1 MSEEKER
8 RLDILFRYRANR
20 NSFTWGP
27 LIRVLVDHGYKPEP
41 LKKKNFPPAE
51 HFSGKPGVPILYLD
65 SFMSIDL
72 DRAATDLDKIRAA
85 VASTGR
91 PLFTAAGGAHP
102 TADPETTLLL
112 GFDIAVRGEGEV
124 SLLELSDAIES
135 AYITTDSDSKV
146 KPYPN
151 LRSVHNICF
160 RPRDLPEDASAGNDG
175 KDSSDTTKSSS
186 SSTSDSTAGDAQAKA
201 MRESVFGKYGEEEK
215 ETAKMVLK
223 IKEMKARSGGV
234 AMVKTDMAAPVD
246 LDNYTPYC
254 ELPALHPPIEIMRGC
269 TNGCMYCQTPRL
281 CRGRVRFRSLDKI
294 EAIVADYA
302 KRFPAPL
309 DLRIIAPNSL
319 GYQSVDGRTPNIPAL
334 RGLLD
339 IAKRY
344 NARLYLGSFP
354 SEVRPDFVT
363 PETVQILKDCNAPM
377 VAVGAQAGSDS
388 ELKRMCRGH
397 TVQQVLDAVVLM
409 RAADL
414 VPNVDF
420 ILCCP
425 NETEEEQCDTV
436 RFAQKLLDLGCH
448 IRLHHFMPLPGT
460 PWANLPPSE
469 LYPKTVPLLNP
480 LLGNPHVE
488 GAFAR
493 QMEDNSIVA
502 DDRNNRDHPK
512 KKAKKDPSAVPEKTK

>member
-1 MSEEKER
+1 MSEKR
-8 RLDILFRYRANR
+8 LRCLDILFRYRANR

-27 LIRVLVDHGYKPEP
+27 LIRVLVDNGFSPEP
-41 LKKKNFPPAE
+41 LKKKAFPPSE
-51 HFSGKPGVPILYLD
+51 HFAGKPGVPILYLD

-72 DRAATDLDKIRAA
+72 DRAAADLDKIRAA
-85 VASTGR
+85 VASSGR
-91 PLFTAAGGAHP
+91 PFFSAAGGAHP

-112 GFDIAVRGEGEV
+112 GFDVAIRGEGEV
-124 SLLELSDAIES
+124 SLVELANALEAGCMPCDVDTAVDGKEK
-135 AYITTDSDSKV
+135 KV
-146 KPYPN
+146 VCNPN

-160 RPRDLPEDASAGNDG
+160 RPRDLPQCTGKSQPQPLSSASNGNCGGD
-175 KDSSDTTKSSS
+175 D
-186 SSTSDSTAGDAQAKA
+186 DAQTKA

-223 IKEMKARSGGV
+223 IKEMKARNGDV
-234 AMVKTDMAAPVD
+234 AMVRTDMAAPVD
-246 LDNYTPYC
+246 LDDYTPYC

-281 CRGRVRFRSLDKI
+281 CKGRVRFRSLEKI
-294 EAIVADYA
+294 ELIVADYA

-339 IAKRY
+339 IARRY

-363 PETVQILKDCNAPM
+363 PETVQILKECNAPM
-377 VAVGAQAGSDS
+377 VAVGAQAGSDT

-397 TVQQVLDAVVLM
+397 TVQQVLDAVHLM

-425 NETEEEQCDTV
+425 KETEDEQCATV
-436 RFAQKLLDLGCH
+436 SFAQTLLDLGCH

-460 PWANLPPSE
+460 PWADLPPSE
-469 LYPKTVPLLNP
+469 LYPKTIPLLNP
-480 LLGNPHVE
+480 LLGNPCVE

-493 QMEDNSIVA
+493 QKDDNTIVA
-502 DDRNNRDHPK
+502 DDRNNRDNPK
-512 KKAKKDPSAVPEKTK
+512 KKKPKKEQPKQAK

>member
-1 MSEEKER
+1 MSEAEEKR
-8 RLDILFRYRANR
+8 VKRNLDILFRYRSNR

-27 LIRVLVDHGYKPEP
+27 LIRVLVDNGYSPEP

-72 DRAATDLDKIRAA
+72 DRAATDLDKIHAS
-85 VASTGR
+85 VAGTGR

-124 SLLELSDAIES
+124 SLVELANAIES
-135 AYITTDSDSKV
+135 CYSTKEGEDQK
-146 KPYPN
+146 KRYPN

-160 RPRDLPEDASAGNDG
+160 RPRDLPDE
-175 KDSSDTTKSSS
+175 
-186 SSTSDSTAGDAQAKA
+186 SSTKKEMEENESESTSPNRDVDEAHTKA

-281 CRGRVRFRSLDKI
+281 CRGRVRFRSLENI
-294 EAIVADYA
+294 EKIVADYA

-397 TVQQVLDAVVLM
+397 TVQQVLDAAILM

-460 PWANLPPSE
+460 PWANLPPTK
-469 LYPKTVPLLNP
+469 LYPKTIPLLNP

-493 QMEDNSIVA
+493 QKEDNSIIS

-512 KKAKKDPSAVPEKTK
+512 KKPKKEEPSSSTK

>member
-1 MSEEKER
+1 MSEEKKKR
-8 RLDILFRYRANR
+8 NLDILFRYRANR

-27 LIRVLVDHGYKPEP
+27 LIRVLVDNGFSPEP

-72 DRAATDLDKIRAA
+72 DRAAADLDKIRAA

-91 PLFTAAGGAHP
+91 PLYAAAGGSHP

-124 SLLELSDAIES
+124 SLVELANAIEAS
-135 AYITTDSDSKV
+135 YTATEPKGKGSQ
-146 KPYPN
+146 YPN

-160 RPRDLPEDASAGNDG
+160 RPRDLPTESSKKPSESAITTD
-175 KDSSDTTKSSS
+175 DTAKSS
-186 SSTSDSTAGDAQAKA
+186 TDDAHTKA

-223 IKEMKARSGGV
+223 IKEMKERSGGV
-234 AMVKTDMAAPVD
+234 AMVQTDMAAPVD

-254 ELPALHPPIEIMRGC
+254 ETPALHPPIEIMRGC

-339 IAKRY
+339 IARRY

-493 QMEDNSIVA
+493 QKDDNSIVS

-512 KKAKKDPSAVPEKTK
+512 KKKAKRDDTKKQ